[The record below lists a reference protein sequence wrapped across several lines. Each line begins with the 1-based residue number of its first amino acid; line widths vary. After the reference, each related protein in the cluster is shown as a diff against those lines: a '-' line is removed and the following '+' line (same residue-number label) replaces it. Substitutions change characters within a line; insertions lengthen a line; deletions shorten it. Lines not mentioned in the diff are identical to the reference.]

1 MGHVARHRI
10 PAPLPGELSPL
21 HQTLR
26 GVLESKMRRIYLARR
41 AAVLAGLT
49 DDGLDPQRAE
59 RWAAAWE
66 AIGDDPTASDYW
78 RRGAAWIAA
87 ERVTKR

>member
-1 MGHVARHRI
+1 
-10 PAPLPGELSPL
+10 
-21 HQTLR
+21 
-26 GVLESKMRRIYLARR
+26 VLESKRRRIYLARR
-41 AAVLAGLT
+41 AAVLARLT
-49 DDGLDPQRAE
+49 DDGLDPELAD

-87 ERVTKR
+87 ERAARR